1 MSRCLIVAWTMV
13 AFACLPAAAQQA
25 RPADAQD
32 PVLSEELAGQAGETP
47 PISLSRLAAGVR
59 HYPAKI
65 IRSLLMLGEHPLV
78 LRQVADNPELIG
90 DPDKIAPPIAADLK
104 AVIRDLAATPA
115 LIAVAAAHPAEM
127 KLLRQVYAEAP
138 DGVEQRIVE
147 LRASFARARLE
158 AAAAWQRAL
167 ENDPAAL
174 GEYRK
179 LLTAFSR
186 AQQRAFENFPFVHV
200 TKRTYYYAAP
210 PNEAIIMY
218 AEQRRGE
225 MKSLWRVLTNY
236 WTAHRPEEMDGRA
249 LIRNKQPAAPIDDD
263 VIAAAPAETRS
274 QMWKPVN
281 GKVPESVGFMPVIM
295 QPLADQP
302 PEARYAFAI
311 ADHARL
317 WTSPAAAVAQ
327 QPARDEPRAAARR
340 PAEEV
345 YDADAET
352 DVVEVYVEVEQV
364 YEPRPRYYDPYDYYG
379 ASVSYRY
386 YYSSV
391 FPYYYGYPYYSPI
404 YAGAFPYY
412 GGYYHLHG
420 GHHYGGHDA
429 VIGRIGRGRFQLGLS
444 FGDGH
449 RDDRHHGGFGT
460 RFGERT
466 LYPRA
471 LHEPRDHASRAI
483 RPNDRTIQRR
493 NSATGR
499 SASSLLSPSV
509 LRGSSNRSR
518 SVASGERSIQRRTAS
533 TPTRGTRNGRSD
545 GHSNADRILTGQNER
560 GAIGRWGG
568 GNSRLGA
575 GRSPSNSTRS
585 GSPVTLRRSVTR
597 TPSGS
602 RSTRDIFG
610 RSNSMRRSSGG
621 VSRLPSR
628 GTTSRSTSSGIRRN
642 TNRTPTRTIGRTPS
656 TSARRSFST
665 PTRRSS
671 SVGRSTTSSRSRS
684 PSISRSSVSR
694 SRPSSTAS
702 RSTRSIGRRSTG
714 RTSPRRR
721 P

>member
-1 MSRCLIVAWTMV
+1 MPRCLIVASTMV
-13 AFACLPAAAQQA
+13 AFASMPAAAQQA
-25 RPADAQD
+25 RPADAQN
-32 PVLSEELAGQAGETP
+32 PLLSEELAGQAGETP

-65 IRSLLMLGEHPLV
+65 IRSLLVLGEHPLV

-90 DPDKIAPPIAADLK
+90 DPDRIAPPIADHLK

-147 LRASFARARLE
+147 LRASFAHARLE

-186 AQQRAFENFPFVHV
+186 EQQRKFENFPYVHV

-225 MKSLWRVLTNY
+225 MNSLWRVLTNY

-249 LIRNKQPAAPIDDD
+249 LLRNKQPAAPIGDD
-263 VIAAAPAETRS
+263 VIAAAAPETRAE
-274 QMWKPVN
+274 MWKPIN

-317 WTSPAAAVAQ
+317 WTSPAAAIAQ
-327 QPARDEPRAAARR
+327 QPVQDERRADARR

-345 YDADAET
+345 YDADAGT

-412 GGYYHLHG
+412 GGYYHLHD

-429 VIGRIGRGRFQLGLS
+429 VIGRIGRGRFQLALS
-444 FGDGH
+444 FGGDH
-449 RDDRHHGGFGT
+449 RDDRNHRGFGT
-460 RFGERT
+460 RFSERT

-471 LHEPRDHASRAI
+471 FHEPRDHASRAI

-493 NSATGR
+493 NSDTGR

-518 SVASGERSIQRRTAS
+518 SSRSGERLIQRRTAS
-533 TPTRGTRNGRSD
+533 TPTPATRFGRSD
-545 GHSNADRILTGQNER
+545 GSSNADRVLAGQNER
-560 GAIGRWGG
+560 TTIGRSRS
-568 GNSRLGA
+568 GNSRFGA
-575 GRSPSNSTRS
+575 GRSSSGSTRS
-585 GSPVTLRRSVTR
+585 APAVTPRRSVTR
-597 TPSGS
+597 APIGS
-602 RSTRDIFG
+602 RSTRDVFG
-610 RSNSMRRSSGG
+610 RSTAAGRSSGG
-621 VSRLPSR
+621 ISRLRSR

-642 TNRTPTRTIGRTPS
+642 TIRTPTRTIGRTPS
-656 TSARRSFST
+656 TSVRRSSST
-665 PTRRSS
+665 PTRRSTAS
-671 SVGRSTTSSRSRS
+671 RSTSSSRSRS
-684 PSISRSSVSR
+684 PSINRSRVSRSSAG
-694 SRPSSTAS
+694 AS

-714 RTSPRRR
+714 RTSPRGR